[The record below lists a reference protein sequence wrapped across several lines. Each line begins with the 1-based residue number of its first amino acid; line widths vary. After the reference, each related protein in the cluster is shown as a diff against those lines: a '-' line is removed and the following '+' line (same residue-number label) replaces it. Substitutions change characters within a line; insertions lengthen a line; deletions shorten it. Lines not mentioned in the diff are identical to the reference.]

1 MRLGREGMHLGS
13 DLTYAVRPKP
23 LLNEC
28 THGYLMRVASANG
41 IGSVRQLFSSLR
53 TRQQGAFDELCAR
66 LLLSEEDRAQLFGS
80 LPAHWDHK
88 DIPLGLAISDFNQT
102 HGRWCPVCIREG
114 GVLLGQWSLKLVCTC
129 PKHCVWLQDVCP
141 RCGASRTWSDVV
153 KSQCICECGASL
165 LSTNADE
172 ASKDVHALTLLLCG
186 DPSPAERL
194 ASLSGLCTAATHRLV
209 RYLGPFHA
217 DPKPSHPGQTLDV
230 HRLEVARGLV
240 TGAAALLSQWP
251 TTMHSK
257 IAELQPTAP
266 KSPSVRRTF
275 DPLYRVL
282 YDAVM
287 GSTGYPELHLGGMGM
302 EGRILPNDAGLVREL
317 DERVLALVADEFGH
331 QQARMQLD
339 RIVTVETGSRFLR
352 IDAEGLVD
360 FGPQGTAPARVEG
373 LYDRAAG
380 DWLRVAYALEPM
392 PVTPADASTLSAPLP
407 QQDPGPLAL
416 DEER

>member
-153 KSQCICECGASL
+153 KFQCICECGASL
-165 LSTNADE
+165 LSTNAEE

-217 DPKPSHPGQTLDV
+217 DPKPSHPGETLDV

-240 TGAAALLSQWP
+240 TGAAALLNQWP
-251 TTMHSK
+251 TSMHSK

-282 YDAVM
+282 YDAL
-287 GSTGYPELHLGGMGM
+287 PEAEFQFLRDAFESYLH
-302 EGRILPNDAGLVREL
+302 EHWWGLVCR
-317 DERVLALVADEFGH
+317 RNKRMHVGAD
-331 QQARMQLD
+331 
-339 RIVTVETGSRFLR
+339 
-352 IDAEGLVD
+352 
-360 FGPQGTAPARVEG
+360 
-373 LYDRAAG
+373 
-380 DWLRVAYALEPM
+380 
-392 PVTPADASTLSAPLP
+392 
-407 QQDPGPLAL
+407 
-416 DEER
+416 